1 MARYSYG
8 KKVSKDTNGKY
19 CQSVKRRDV
28 CGNIYESANMIVMFA
43 ILQAF

>member
-19 CQSVKRRDV
+19 CQSVKSLEIS
-28 CGNIYESANMIVMFA
+28 GNIYASPNSIAMFA
-43 ILQAF
+43 IFAGL